1 MKQGLSLAQAERRAG
16 MTLDEASDAA
26 IRSEVDDFKKYIG
39 GLADLD
45 SSVAVLCQTLFEG
58 GARAPKGEWVK
69 DGVPLRSDDAKRFFG
84 HLARKYSGFEAV
96 QEINRWF
103 QQPMTNEKRL
113 RLFEYALMRGFY
125 CGVDFARGND
135 AKSGRKRKQA
145 VREVWFSAFDDA
157 LQRSGKSKTEIRHKE
172 IVQLI
177 AWRPMKK
184 SGQPYSNV
192 TAMRYITEWLRI

>member
-45 SSVAVLCQTLFEG
+45 SSVAVLWQTLFEG

-103 QQPMTNEKRL
+103 QQPMMNEKRL

-125 CGVDFARGND
+125 CGVDFARAGD
-135 AKSGRKRKQA
+135 ANAGRKPKPLAR
-145 VREVWFSAFDDA
+145 DA
-157 LQRSGKSKTEIRHKE
+157 IFALFQNALRRSGKSRAEVSHKE
-172 IVQLI
+172 IILNLKPWPTKQNGESYSPGRIRNLI
-177 AWRPMKK
+177 TAWLNK
-184 SGQPYSNV
+184 
-192 TAMRYITEWLRI
+192 